1 LQDNKIAHIVKQNNP
16 GVLPTDEM
24 SEAGRKLLRFH
35 FARMLQHEPGTRLGE
50 DIEELHDMRV
60 ATRRMRSIF
69 QIFGDFYHPRV
80 TKTFRKNLISVG
92 RALGR
97 VRDLDVSLDKAYQYQ
112 NSTSETEFEGLAPLI
127 VSWNDERQM
136 ARKNLLAFLDSNLY
150 NDFKYDF
157 EIFLQTPGLGAK
169 KSKKTKINPTKVNEI
184 APVLI
189 LRCLSSVR
197 AYDPII
203 READFRQ
210 LHQLRME
217 FKTLRYTMEFFREV
231 LEKSVNRLINEI
243 KGVQD
248 HLGDLNDADVTCQY
262 LTAIL
267 ANKNNL
273 PGEIEIK
280 AIQKYLDTR
289 KADRTDLFISF
300 PEVWDNFNQ
309 PRFRKKLLTALAIL

>member
-1 LQDNKIAHIVKQNNP
+1 
-16 GVLPTDEM
+16 
-24 SEAGRKLLRFH
+24 
-35 FARMLQHEPGTRLGE
+35 
-50 DIEELHDMRV
+50 
-60 ATRRMRSIF
+60 
-69 QIFGDFYHPRV
+69 V

-112 NSTSETEFEGLAPLI
+112 NSISETEFEGLAPLI

-300 PEVWDNFNQ
+300 PEVWDKFNQ